1 VCKAKILVVEDEVL
15 YADKLCSSL
24 LSLGYDVIEPAINYT
39 EAVKKIEQESPDFA
53 ILDIQ
58 LSGNK
63 TGIDIAKKINA
74 DYHFPFVF
82 LSSNVDKETV
92 NLAKSERPST
102 FLVKPFTK
110 DELFTAIEVALFNY
124 SGKSH
129 QQKENAL
136 VLSEYL
142 FVKENKMVHKIY
154 YKDIL
159 YIQSDHI
166 YIDLFYTNGKKQT
179 VRGSLNEY
187 IEKLGKSFYRCHR
200 SYIVNIDYLAQFNK
214 TNLTIGNVEIPI
226 GAKQGTELLEKLK
239 RTNS

>member
-1 VCKAKILVVEDEVL
+1 M
-15 YADKLCSSL
+15 
-24 LSLGYDVIEPAINYT
+24 
-39 EAVKKIEQESPDFA
+39 
-53 ILDIQ
+53 
-58 LSGNK
+58 
-63 TGIDIAKKINA
+63 
-74 DYHFPFVF
+74 
-82 LSSNVDKETV
+82 DKETV

-110 DELFTAIEVALFNY
+110 DELSAAIEVALFNY
-124 SGKSH
+124 SGNSH

-142 FVKENKMVHKIY
+142 FVKENKMSHKIY

-166 YIDLFYTNGKKQT
+166 YMDLFYTNGKKQT

-214 TNLTIGNVEIPI
+214 INLTTGNVEIPI

-239 RTNS
+239 RTMS